1 MSNQKLAEKLDKPII
16 RKSKKWKVYAFFKVN
31 ILHADSADT
40 QLTSKYIKGI
50 WFLLCVIH
58 VFSKYSWV
66 VSLKDKKGT
75 KITFVVRK
83 MLDESTINE
92 WNHVEIYSTHNEGKS
107 VTAERFI
114 RTLKSKIYKYITAI
128 SKTAHIDNK
137 MI

>member
-1 MSNQKLAEKLDKPII
+1 MSNQQLAEKLHKPII

-40 QLTSKYIKGI
+40 QLTSKYIKRI

-75 KITFVVRK
+75 KITFVIRK

-92 WNHVEIYSTHNEGKS
+92 WNHVEIYSTDNEGES
-107 VTAERFI
+107 VIAERFI

-128 SKTAHIDNK
+128 CNIKNCAHW
-137 MI
+137 